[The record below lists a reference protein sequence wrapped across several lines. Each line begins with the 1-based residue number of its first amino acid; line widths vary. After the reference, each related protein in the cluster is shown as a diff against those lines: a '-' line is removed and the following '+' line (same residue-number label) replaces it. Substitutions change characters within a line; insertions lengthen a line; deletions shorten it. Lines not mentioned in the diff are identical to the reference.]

1 VCDCLVN
8 DTIFF
13 IKKELSTLYEKYEVE
28 SFVSL
33 LLEHFAGIDTAHRL
47 MADSMA
53 IDAAQAESIADAV
66 RRLKAYEPIQYI
78 LGTVHFYG
86 LTLQVDRRALIPRRE
101 TEELVETIIG
111 MCRGASDVLDVGCGS
126 GCIAVSLAKNLP
138 DANVTAIDVSGE
150 AIELAKTNAETNGVN
165 INFYRTN
172 ILEEWTDSK
181 TYDLIVSN
189 PPYVTHKEKS
199 DMKPNVL
206 DYEPHGAIFVDD
218 DDPLL
223 YYRAVS
229 EFARTHL
236 DVGGS
241 LFFEINRAY
250 GNDIARLLMEMGFGE
265 VEIMK
270 DIAGNDRFI
279 KCRRQNDINS
289 K

>member
-1 VCDCLVN
+1 MCDCLVN

-47 MADSMA
+47 MADGMA

-86 LTLQVDRRALIPRRE
+86 LTLKVDRRALIPRRE

-111 MCRGASDVLDVGCGS
+111 MCRGASEVLDVGCGS

-138 DANVTAIDVSGE
+138 DANVTAIDVSDE
-150 AIELAKTNAETNGVN
+150 AIELATANAETNGVN

-172 ILEEWTDSK
+172 ILEEWTDST

-189 PPYVTHKEKS
+189 PPYVTHEEKS

-223 YYRAVS
+223 YYRAIS

-250 GNDIARLLMEMGFGE
+250 GNDVAHILVEMGFGD

-270 DIAGNDRFI
+270 DMAGNDRFV
-279 KCRRQNDINS
+279 KCRRQNDINT